1 VLAFA
6 LAVLPVLPARAH
18 TSDPTIVARI
28 DAVEPPL
35 PGVTVEVRTGVADQ
49 LLLVNT
55 TDTPVEVL
63 GTNGRPFLRIAKD
76 EVTADVSSP
85 DWVPSNSPLGQ
96 GSPVSGPPDW
106 RVVAK
111 GGSWGWFD
119 HRMHAVPRPLTP
131 ELVAARRVVRL
142 ADWTVPLRQGATRA
156 TVRGHVEY
164 RPVLGAFRSRVTS
177 TPDGLTVDVL
187 DGRVPGLFARWTGR
201 GTLTLRG
208 IAGEPFAR
216 FGPAVEVNEASETW
230 QESQRLQGKPTTGV
244 VDPATPR
251 WSRRDET
258 LTWLDRRLAY
268 APGVVPDDIADR
280 ETTLVEWDVAGD
292 VEGREVHVRGTTTW
306 VPSDPPKR
314 RDTRALWLLGAVAV
328 VVAAGLV
335 VLRRTQGHQT
345 SLSKPQP

>member
-1 VLAFA
+1 VLALA
-6 LAVLPVLPARAH
+6 LAALPVLPARAH

-28 DAVEPPL
+28 DVVEPPL

-63 GTNGRPFLRIAKD
+63 GTGGRPFLRIAKD
-76 EVTADVSSP
+76 GVSADIASP
-85 DWVPSNSPLGQ
+85 DWLPSNSPTGQ
-96 GSPVSGPPDW
+96 GSPMSESPDW
-106 RVVAK
+106 RLVAK

-131 ELVAARRVVRL
+131 DLVAARRVVRL
-142 ADWTVPLRQGATRA
+142 ADWSVPLRQGTTRA

-177 TPDGLTVDVL
+177 KPDGLTVDVL
-187 DGRVPGLFARWTGR
+187 DGRVPGLFARWAGG

-216 FGPAVEVNEASETW
+216 FGPAVEVNDASETW
-230 QESQRLQGKPTTGV
+230 QESQRLQGKETTGV
-244 VDPATPR
+244 VDGSATF
-251 WSRRDET
+251 WRRTGET

-268 APGVVPDDIADR
+268 APGVVPDDVVDR

-292 VEGREVHVRGTTTW
+292 VDGREVHVRGTTTW
-306 VPSDPPKR
+306 VPSNPPKR
-314 RDTRALWLLGAVAV
+314 HDTRAVWLLGAVTV
-328 VVAAGLV
+328 VVAGALV
-335 VLRRTQGHQT
+335 VLRRTQVRRT
-345 SLSKPQP
+345 